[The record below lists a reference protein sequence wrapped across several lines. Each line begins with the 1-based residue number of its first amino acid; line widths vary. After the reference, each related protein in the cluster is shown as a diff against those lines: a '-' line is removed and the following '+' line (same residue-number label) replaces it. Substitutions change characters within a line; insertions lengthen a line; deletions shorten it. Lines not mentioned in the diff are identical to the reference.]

1 MLDVILLNVI
11 MPNVIMP
18 NVIMPNC
25 ISLSVFT
32 LKVVVRNV
40 FMLDIILQCH
50 CDKWHYTECRGAS
63 KRAIPLIWSKFWEI
77 FDDINKEVDKDGA
90 TTFSIMTL
98 CITTIS
104 KMTLV
109 LLCLCM
115 LSVAFLL
122 L

>member
-1 MLDVILLNVI
+1 
-11 MPNVIMP
+11 
-18 NVIMPNC
+18 
-25 ISLSVFT
+25 
-32 LKVVVRNV
+32 
-40 FMLDIILQCH
+40 MLDIILPSVIVINVIVLNVVAPPR
-50 CDKWHYTECRGAS
+50 ELS
-63 KRAIPLIWSKFWEI
+63 PSFWEI

-109 LLCLCM
+109 LLCLFM